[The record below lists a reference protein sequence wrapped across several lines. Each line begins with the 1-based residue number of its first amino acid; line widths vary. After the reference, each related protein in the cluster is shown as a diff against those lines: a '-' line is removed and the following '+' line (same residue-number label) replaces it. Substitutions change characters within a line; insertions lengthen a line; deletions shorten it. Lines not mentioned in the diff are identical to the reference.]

1 MVGVMFLPFRFEE
14 NDDVVMLLLAS
25 GNYTGSYESN
35 LIFINPIYGSMVAML
50 YSFFKGVEWYT
61 LLFVFFHF
69 IAFSVVVYKLISI
82 RLNKVFAVACI
93 IFFSVIVLNF
103 LMYLQFT
110 TVALMLCLAAIMLF
124 HDSNRKRVYGIVLF
138 LTLLAALIR
147 SEIVLLMMVA
157 ALPYLLFVTLKN
169 KQYLKMG
176 ISLLLLLI
184 PFVCIQLRDNTLISE
199 EWKEATRYNRLR
211 AEVTDNINA
220 DFSVTNYKGVCSLAD
235 YTLLKHFF
243 IAPEYFNI
251 EKLDALNSNIQ
262 RKELQQSKVKNI
274 PIQLTKYLKEFS
286 LISLI
291 LLTLLFLNPNKR
303 EVYLL
308 LLYGAFLVVLM
319 SYLSLDGLLKNR
331 VFMGFVL
338 VYIAIMA
345 FVLSASVDVK
355 KTSYYVISCLVL
367 VFSFYYLR
375 RLNEKVEETHLIR
388 SGYLTEQLEFLNNYF
403 KQYPDKTLIPFG
415 DDLKIQYV
423 NPFKISTTVNKWN
436 LFYLGWMTNNP
447 FNKQFEMNMKTN
459 FTVFMS
465 QYTYQ
470 KIGYHFN
477 QSVYF
482 GKYTDKEIFKANNL
496 SIHEFNHK

>member
-1 MVGVMFLPFRFEE
+1 
-14 NDDVVMLLLAS
+14 
-25 GNYTGSYESN
+25 
-35 LIFINPIYGSMVAML
+35 
-50 YSFFKGVEWYT
+50 
-61 LLFVFFHF
+61 
-69 IAFSVVVYKLISI
+69 
-82 RLNKVFAVACI
+82 
-93 IFFSVIVLNF
+93 
-103 LMYLQFT
+103 
-110 TVALMLCLAAIMLF
+110 
-124 HDSNRKRVYGIVLF
+124 
-138 LTLLAALIR
+138 
-147 SEIVLLMMVA
+147 MMVA

-496 SIHEFNHK
+496 SIHTFYKK